1 MKSNK
6 LTRRDDLALHLL
18 PRLRALLRDRASAP
32 LSVAGVVL
40 FIYVACTLVMFR
52 AGAVATDFAM
62 VGAKFAHKSTASS
75 VITFG
80 PSFHYAPLVGYDGQF
95 CYFIALDPQN
105 ARYYIDAPAYRYE
118 RILYPL
124 VARALALGQSALIP
138 YTLILVN
145 ILAISGGALLLA
157 YWLRRRG
164 VSPWLALLYGLYSGL
179 FIGYRRDLTEPL
191 GYGLVILAISCFD
204 VWRRRALWTGL
215 VFGLAA
221 LAREATLLFAVVY
234 VAALLFESPSPATD
248 SHTRITSYL
257 QRIRHNWRPAA
268 LMLALAVGPF
278 LAYKVFLT
286 LWLGTSGT
294 PTSLFPSLIPFSGL
308 ILMLQPQRHTLV
320 QLFLVCAPGLV
331 CFALSLWAILR
342 RRATVEIWALF
353 ANAAFFVVLLNPV
366 WYEDSAPAT
375 TRIGIGIVLAALL
388 AIPSFD
394 ALLKRDRRWLIAC
407 APVWMSYTGLYLA
420 VTALFV
426 FTGVIVWPFLR

>member
-1 MKSNK
+1 
-6 LTRRDDLALHLL
+6 
-18 PRLRALLRDRASAP
+18 
-32 LSVAGVVL
+32 
-40 FIYVACTLVMFR
+40 MFR

-62 VGAKFAHKSTASS
+62 VGQKFAHASTASS
-75 VITFG
+75 TITFG
-80 PSFHYAPLVGYDGQF
+80 PNFHYAPLVGYDGQF

-105 ARYYIDAPAYRYE
+105 ARFYIDAPAYRYE

-124 VARALALGQSALIP
+124 IARVLALGQSALIP

-145 ILAISGGALLLA
+145 ILAITGGALLLA
-157 YWLRRRG
+157 LWLRRRG

-191 GYGLVILAISCFD
+191 GYGLVILAIYCFD
-204 VWRRRALWTGL
+204 VCRRHRALWTGL

-234 VAALLFESPSPATD
+234 VAALLFESKPPSGTGAETN
-248 SHTRITSYL
+248 S

-353 ANAAFFVVLLNPV
+353 ANTAFFVVLLNPV

-375 TRIGIGIVLAALL
+375 TRIGIGIVLGALL
-388 AIPSFD
+388 AVPSFD
-394 ALLKRDRRWLIAC
+394 ALLKRDRRWVIAC
-407 APVWMSYTGLYLA
+407 APVWLSYTGLYLA

-426 FTGVIVWPFLR
+426 FTGAIVWPFLR